1 MGRGREVTI
10 HGSIAQDNSAAQHMI
25 LLSAKDLGRHISGDP
40 IFQGLDFELRT
51 GQRVGLVGPNGVG
64 KTTLLKVLNGQNK
77 PDYGQLYV
85 RPGVQVSLLR
95 QQPDFGPEISLREV
109 ARSALAGLVRLQEQ
123 LHEAAEEIAGAETDI
138 ERDAATTR
146 YAQIHEQLEHHDAF
160 AIEHRIEEVLFGL
173 GFAPADLDRP
183 AATFSGGQQSRIM
196 LGKLLLENP
205 DVMLLDEPSNH
216 LDLETV
222 EWLEAFLARQSAAMI
237 VVSHDRQFLD
247 RVVNTTWELHRSR
260 MTAYP
265 GNFSKYWKLRQ
276 ERMEQLEKQYERQQ
290 EFIAETE
297 DFIRRNMAGQK
308 TKQAQDR
315 QKKLAR
321 LERIEKM
328 AEIVGPVMGFE
339 EVTRSGDIVIE
350 AANVSKSFDKVL
362 FDKFAGSI
370 LRGQCVG
377 VIGPNGAGK
386 TTLVKILIGQIRP
399 DSGTVR
405 LGAHVKI
412 GYYDQGLGSLPPET
426 TLMRAVW
433 PEDNL
438 SWVENDVRDLLAR
451 FGLTGEMAF
460 QKVGQLSGG
469 EKGKAA
475 LARLCATGANL
486 FVLDEPTNHLDLWSC
501 ESLERSIQE
510 FEGTVIVV
518 SHDRYFLN
526 QVADRLI
533 IVADGKAK
541 FFEGNYEAWE
551 NHVADEKAREEEKKA
566 RAAAAAI
573 GVSKAGSAVAATFAG
588 AQPKKKRK
596 FPFRKTADLEADIAA
611 AETLKARLEADMAD
625 PATYR
630 DEARARR
637 VREDFEAAETKL
649 ASLYE
654 HWEEAVE
661 WNG

>member
-1 MGRGREVTI
+1 
-10 HGSIAQDNSAAQHMI
+10 MI
-25 LLSAKDLGRHISGDP
+25 LLSARDLGRHIAGDP
-40 IFQGLDFELRT
+40 IFQGLEFELRT

-64 KTTLLKVLNGQNK
+64 KTTLLKVLTGQDK

-95 QQPDFGPEISLREV
+95 QQPDFGPTLTLRDV

-123 LHEAAEEIAGAETDI
+123 LHEAAEEIAGAETDA
-138 ERDAATTR
+138 ERDAATAR

-196 LGKLLLENP
+196 LAKLLLENP

-290 EFIAETE
+290 DYIAETE
-297 DFIRRNMAGQK
+297 AFIRKNMAGQK

-328 AEIVGPVMGFE
+328 SEIVGPVMGFD
-339 EVTRSGDIVIE
+339 EVTRTGDVVIE
-350 AANVSKSFDKVL
+350 ATNVSKSYDKTL
-362 FDKFAGSI
+362 FDKFTGSI

-386 TTLVKILIGQIRP
+386 STLVKILIGKIPP

-405 LGAHVKI
+405 LGAHVKV

-426 TLMRAVW
+426 SLIRAVW
-433 PEDNL
+433 PEDDL
-438 SWVENDVRDLLAR
+438 TWVENDVRDLLAR
-451 FGLTGEMAF
+451 FGLTGDMAF

-475 LARLCATGANL
+475 LARLCATNANL
-486 FVLDEPTNHLDLWSC
+486 FVLDEPTNHLDIWSC

-533 IVADGKAK
+533 VVADGKARL
-541 FFEGNYEAWE
+541 FEGNYEAWE
-551 NHVADEKAREEEKKA
+551 DHVAQEKAREEERKA
-566 RAAAAAI
+566 RVAAASA
-573 GVSKAGSAVAATFAG
+573 VSKPGSSSVTSPASG
-588 AQPKKKRK
+588 PQPKKKRK
-596 FPFRKTADLEADIAA
+596 FPFRKTADLEADIAK
-611 AETLKARLEADMAD
+611 AEAMKSKLEADMAD
-625 PATYR
+625 PSTYR
-630 DEARARR
+630 DEAKARK
-637 VREDFEAAETKL
+637 VREDFESTEAKL
-649 ASLYE
+649 AQLYE

-661 WNG
+661 WNS

>member
-1 MGRGREVTI
+1 
-10 HGSIAQDNSAAQHMI
+10 MI
-25 LLSAKDLGRHISGDP
+25 LLSARDLGRHIAGDP
-40 IFQGLDFELRT
+40 IFQGLEFELRT
-51 GQRVGLVGPNGVG
+51 GERVGLVGPNGVG
-64 KTTLLKVLNGQNK
+64 KTTLLKVLTGQDK

-85 RPGVQVSLLR
+85 RSGVQVSLLR
-95 QQPDFGPEISLREV
+95 QQPDFGPTLTLRDV

-123 LHEAAEEIAGAETDI
+123 LHEAAEEIAGAESDA
-138 ERDAATTR
+138 ERDAATAR
-146 YAQIHEQLEHHDAF
+146 YAQIHDQLEHHDAF

-173 GFAPADLDRP
+173 GFAPIDLDRP

-196 LGKLLLENP
+196 LAKLLLENP

-290 EFIAETE
+290 DYIAETE
-297 DFIRRNMAGQK
+297 AFIRKNMAGQK

-328 AEIVGPVMGFE
+328 SEIVGPVMGFD
-339 EVTRSGDIVIE
+339 EVTRTGDVVIE
-350 AANVSKSFDKVL
+350 ATNVSKSYDKTL
-362 FDKFAGSI
+362 FDKFTGSI

-386 TTLVKILIGQIRP
+386 STLVKILIGKVPP

-405 LGAHVKI
+405 LGAHVKV

-426 TLMRAVW
+426 TLIRAVW
-433 PEDNL
+433 PEDDL
-438 SWVENDVRDLLAR
+438 TWIENDVRDLIAR
-451 FGLTGEMAF
+451 FGLTGDMAF

-475 LARLCATGANL
+475 LARLCATNANL
-486 FVLDEPTNHLDLWSC
+486 FVLDEPTNHLDIWSC

-533 IVADGKAK
+533 VVADGKARL
-541 FFEGNYEAWE
+541 FEGNYEAWE
-551 NHVADEKAREEEKKA
+551 DHLAQEKAREEERQA
-566 RAAAAAI
+566 RAAAASA
-573 GVSKAGSAVAATFAG
+573 VSKSGPSGASSSGSG
-588 AQPKKKRK
+588 PQPKKKRK
-596 FPFRKTADLEADIAA
+596 FPFRKTADLEADIAK
-611 AETLKARLEADMAD
+611 AEALKTKLEADMAD

-630 DEARARR
+630 DEAKARK
-637 VREDFEAAETKL
+637 VREDFESTEAKL
-649 ASLYE
+649 AQLYD

-661 WNG
+661 WNS